1 MKIEHL
7 HKVYHN
13 QNNDV
18 HALQDLNFTVETCG
32 ITIIL
37 GSSGCGKTT
46 LLNIISGKD
55 HDYEGTVEIKGMIQY
70 IEQDIQLFEQ
80 MSIKENLALVSDDQ
94 ERIDEYLKKLQLYEE
109 RTKKVKK
116 LSVGQKKRVQI
127 LRAFL
132 SDCDYLL
139 CDEPTAALDHDNSVL
154 VMEELK
160 EMSNHIPVIMVTH
173 ELSICETYADRICT
187 MDQGRI
193 VKDKTAFVTKKYGG
207 STVSS
212 HNQTKHHTNLVW
224 LKLKTRPGETIIHM
238 LFCFLLVLSLYGS
251 FTLFSSISS
260 VSKEKQAWETSENL
274 LIPQAN
280 EGNYEIH
287 EEDRYFYQKDPNC
300 EEGGQCAYYYDLYT
314 KENIQTV
321 MNEVDSVIGYRS
333 GWNMSLYT
341 ANFYTPTIPYKQ
353 AQNIIQEYEQTGK
366 EKTEKVQ
373 ELERCILDYAK
384 APASVKEKAI
394 CFDFRNYDAFI
405 NQGSNFPEASSTDTF
420 ATGYST
426 PAMFYQVKDTYEFP
440 LLYGDQIKEKQDVIL
455 SYNTAELL
463 VRDLKLTSLEELIDR
478 EIPYTIPMLLD
489 TGDSDSQDV
498 IKQVRVAG
506 ITDFKH
512 KEENMIFG
520 PVGVY
525 DDWIET
531 AYEMKPDYIKY
542 QFVYFLGNP
551 SDDLDQI
558 IAQINERLPGTYST
572 FVSYVDSNIMKSE
585 STYENPIMFGVFAL
599 ILVGACLM
607 SLVLYEVICKAR
619 LSKEERLSDRLGYSS
634 EAILIKQSIL
644 VCIPAVVLLGCIF
657 PGAVTKLNE
666 LATNLHYAEVM
677 SFSIIKYLLIASV
690 SVLLYVGIRLIFYRR
705 RNNNRIL

>member
-7 HKVYHN
+7 NKVYHN

-18 HALQDLNFTVETCG
+18 HALQDLSFTVETCG

-55 HDYEGTVEIKGMIQY
+55 HDYEGTVEIRGMIQY
-70 IEQDIQLFEQ
+70 IEQEVQLFEQ

-193 VKDKTAFVTKKYGG
+193 VKDETAFVTKKYEG
-207 STVSS
+207 STASS
-212 HNQTKHHTNLVW
+212 HKQKKNNTSLVW
-224 LKLKTRPGETIIHM
+224 LNLKTRPWETTFHM

-251 FTLFSSISS
+251 LTLFSSISS
-260 VSKEKQAWETSENL
+260 ASKEKRAWETSENL

-287 EEDRYFYQKDPNC
+287 EEDEAYYQKDPNC
-300 EEGGQCAYYYDLYT
+300 KEGGQCAYYYDLYT
-314 KENIQTV
+314 KADIQTV
-321 MNEVDSVIGYRS
+321 MSEVDSIIGYRS
-333 GWNMSLYT
+333 GWNLSLYT
-341 ANFYTPTIPYKQ
+341 TSFYTPTISYKQ
-353 AQNIIQEYEQTGK
+353 AQNILQEYEQTGK
-366 EKTEKVQ
+366 EKTVKVQ
-373 ELERCILDYAK
+373 ELEQCIQRYAN
-384 APASVKEKAI
+384 APASVKEKAS
-394 CFDFRNYDAFI
+394 CTDFRSYDAFKDQR
-405 NQGSNFPEASSTDTF
+405 NNFPEASASDTF
-420 ATGYST
+420 ATGYQT

-440 LLYGDQIKEKQDVIL
+440 LLYGNQIKEKQDVIL
-455 SYNTAELL
+455 SYNTAEVLM
-463 VRDLKLTSLEELIDR
+463 RDLELSSLDELIGR
-478 EIPYTIPMLLD
+478 EIPYAVPILID
-489 TGDSDSQDV
+489 TGDDESQEV
-498 IKQVRVAG
+498 IKQVRIAG
-506 ITDFKH
+506 ITDFKN

-520 PVGVY
+520 LAGVY

-531 AYEMKPDYIKY
+531 AYEMKPEYIKY
-542 QFVYFLGNP
+542 QFVYFLGNA
-551 SDDLDQI
+551 SNDLDQT
-558 IAQINERLPGTYST
+558 IAQINEQLPGTYST
-572 FVSYVDSNIMKSE
+572 FVSYIDSNIIKSE
-585 STYENPIMFGVFAL
+585 STYENPMMFGVFAL

-607 SLVLYEVICKAR
+607 SLVLYEVICKGR

-657 PGAVTKLNE
+657 PSAVTKLNE
-666 LATNLHYAEVM
+666 LAANLHYAEVM

-690 SVLLYVGIRLIFYRR
+690 SVLLYVGIRLVFYRR

>member
-7 HKVYHN
+7 NKVYHN

-18 HALQDLNFTVETCG
+18 HALQDLSFTVETCG
-32 ITIIL
+32 ITIIF

-55 HDYEGTVEIKGMIQY
+55 HDYEGTVEIRGMIQY
-70 IEQDIQLFEQ
+70 IEQEVQLFEQ

-173 ELSICETYADRICT
+173 ELSICESYADRICT

-193 VKDKTAFVTKKYGG
+193 VKDETAFVTKKYEG

-212 HNQTKHHTNLVW
+212 HKQKKNNTSLVW
-224 LKLKTRPGETIIHM
+224 LNLKARPWETTFHM

-251 FTLFSSISS
+251 LTLFSSISS
-260 VSKEKQAWETSENL
+260 ASKEKRAWETSENL

-287 EEDRYFYQKDPNC
+287 EEDEAYYQKDPNC
-300 EEGGQCAYYYDLYT
+300 KEGGQCAYYYDLYT
-314 KENIQTV
+314 KADIQTV
-321 MNEVDSVIGYRS
+321 MSEVDSIIGYRS
-333 GWNMSLYT
+333 GWNLSLYT
-341 ANFYTPTIPYKQ
+341 TSFYTPTISYKQ
-353 AQNIIQEYEQTGK
+353 AQNILQEYEQTGK
-366 EKTEKVQ
+366 EKTMKVQ
-373 ELERCILDYAK
+373 ELERCMQGYEN
-384 APASVKEKAI
+384 APASVKEKAS
-394 CFDFRNYDAFI
+394 CTDFRSYDAFKDQR
-405 NQGSNFPEASSTDTF
+405 NNFPEASASDTF
-420 ATGYST
+420 ATGYQT

-440 LLYGDQIKEKQDVIL
+440 LLYGNQIKEKQDVIL
-455 SYNTAELL
+455 SYNTAEVLM
-463 VRDLKLTSLEELIDR
+463 RDLELSSLDELIGR
-478 EIPYTIPMLLD
+478 EIPYAVPILID
-489 TGDSDSQDV
+489 TGDDESQEV
-498 IKQVRVAG
+498 IKQVRIAG
-506 ITDFKH
+506 ITDFKN

-520 PVGVY
+520 LAGVY

-531 AYEMKPDYIKY
+531 AYEMKPEYIKY

-551 SDDLDQI
+551 SNDLDQT
-558 IAQINERLPGTYST
+558 IAQINKQLPGTYST
-572 FVSYVDSNIMKSE
+572 FVSYIDSNIIKSE
-585 STYENPIMFGVFAL
+585 STYENPMMFGVFAL

-607 SLVLYEVICKAR
+607 SLVLYEVICKGR

-657 PGAVTKLNE
+657 PSAVTKLNE
-666 LATNLHYAEVM
+666 LAANLHYAEVM
-677 SFSIIKYLLIASV
+677 SFSMIKYLFIACISI
-690 SVLLYVGIRLIFYRR
+690 LLYTGIRFFFYQRR
-705 RNNNRIL
+705 CSK

>member
-7 HKVYHN
+7 NKVYHN

-18 HALQDLNFTVETCG
+18 HALQDLSFTVETCG

-55 HDYEGTVEIKGMIQY
+55 YDYEGTVEIRGMIQY
-70 IEQDIQLFEQ
+70 IEQEVQLFEQ

-193 VKDKTAFVTKKYGG
+193 VKDETAFVTKKYEG

-212 HNQTKHHTNLVW
+212 HKQKKNNTSLVW
-224 LKLKTRPGETIIHM
+224 LNLKARPWETTFHM

-251 FTLFSSISS
+251 LTLFSSISS
-260 VSKEKQAWETSENL
+260 ASKEKRAWETSENL

-287 EEDRYFYQKDPNC
+287 EEDEAYYQKDPNC
-300 EEGGQCAYYYDLYT
+300 KEGGQCAYYYDLYT
-314 KENIQTV
+314 KADIQTV
-321 MNEVDSVIGYRS
+321 MSEVDSIIGYRS
-333 GWNMSLYT
+333 GWNLSLYT
-341 ANFYTPTIPYKQ
+341 TSFYTPTISYKQ
-353 AQNIIQEYEQTGK
+353 AQNILQEYEQTGK
-366 EKTEKVQ
+366 EKTMKVQ
-373 ELERCILDYAK
+373 EFAQCMQGYEN
-384 APASVKEKAI
+384 APASVKEKAS
-394 CFDFRNYDAFI
+394 CTDFRSYDAFKDQR
-405 NQGSNFPEASSTDTF
+405 NNFPEASASDTF
-420 ATGYST
+420 ATGYQT

-440 LLYGDQIKEKQDVIL
+440 LLYGNQIKEKQDVIL
-455 SYNTAELL
+455 SYNTAEVL
-463 VRDLKLTSLEELIDR
+463 VRDLELSSLDELIGR
-478 EIPYTIPMLLD
+478 EIPYAVPILID
-489 TGDSDSQDV
+489 TGDDESQEV
-498 IKQVRVAG
+498 IKQVRIAG
-506 ITDFKH
+506 ITDFKN

-520 PVGVY
+520 LAGVY

-531 AYEMKPDYIKY
+531 AYEMKPEYIKY

-551 SDDLDQI
+551 SNDLDQT
-558 IAQINERLPGTYST
+558 IAQINKQLPGTYST
-572 FVSYVDSNIMKSE
+572 FVSYIDSNIIKSE
-585 STYENPIMFGVFAL
+585 STYENPMMFGVFAL

-607 SLVLYEVICKAR
+607 SLVLYEVICKGR

-634 EAILIKQSIL
+634 KAILIKQSIL

-657 PGAVTKLNE
+657 PSAVTKINE
-666 LATNLHYAEVM
+666 FAASLQYSDVM
-677 SFSIIKYLLIASV
+677 SFSMIKYLFIACISI
-690 SVLLYVGIRLIFYRR
+690 LLYTGIRFFFYQRR
-705 RNNNRIL
+705 CSK

>member
-7 HKVYHN
+7 NKVYHN

-18 HALQDLNFTVETCG
+18 HALQDLSFTVETCG

-55 HDYEGTVEIKGMIQY
+55 HDYEGTVEIRGMIQY
-70 IEQDIQLFEQ
+70 IEQEVQLFEQ

-193 VKDKTAFVTKKYGG
+193 VKDETAFVTKKYEG
-207 STVSS
+207 STASS
-212 HNQTKHHTNLVW
+212 HKQKKNNTSLVW
-224 LKLKTRPGETIIHM
+224 LNLKARPWETTFHM

-251 FTLFSSISS
+251 LTLFSSISS
-260 VSKEKQAWETSENL
+260 ASKEKRVWETSENL

-287 EEDRYFYQKDPNC
+287 EEDEAYYQKDPNC
-300 EEGGQCAYYYDLYT
+300 KEGGQCAYYYDLYT
-314 KENIQTV
+314 KADIQTV
-321 MNEVDSVIGYRS
+321 MSEVDSIIGYRS
-333 GWNMSLYT
+333 GWDLSLYT
-341 ANFYTPTIPYKQ
+341 TSFYTPTISYKQ
-353 AQNIIQEYEQTGK
+353 AQNILQEYEQTGK
-366 EKTEKVQ
+366 EKTMKVQ
-373 ELERCILDYAK
+373 ELERCMQGYEN
-384 APASVKEKAI
+384 APASVKEKAS
-394 CFDFRNYDAFI
+394 CTDFRSYDAFKDQR
-405 NQGSNFPEASSTDTF
+405 NNFPEASASDTF
-420 ATGYST
+420 ATGYQT

-440 LLYGDQIKEKQDVIL
+440 LLYGNQIKEKQDVIL
-455 SYNTAELL
+455 SYNTAEVL
-463 VRDLKLTSLEELIDR
+463 VRDLELSSLDELIGR
-478 EIPYTIPMLLD
+478 EIPYAVPILID
-489 TGDSDSQDV
+489 TGDDESQEV
-498 IKQVRVAG
+498 IKQVRIAG
-506 ITDFKH
+506 ITDFKN

-520 PVGVY
+520 LAGVY

-531 AYEMKPDYIKY
+531 AYEMKPEYIKY

-551 SDDLDQI
+551 SNDLDQT
-558 IAQINERLPGTYST
+558 IAQINEQLPGTYST
-572 FVSYVDSNIMKSE
+572 FVSYIDSNIIKSE
-585 STYENPIMFGVFAL
+585 STYENPMMFGVFAL

-607 SLVLYEVICKAR
+607 SLVLYEVICKGR

-634 EAILIKQSIL
+634 KAILIKQSIL

-657 PGAVTKLNE
+657 PSAVTKINE
-666 LATNLHYAEVM
+666 FAASLHYAEVM
-677 SFSIIKYLLIASV
+677 SFSMIKYLFIACISI
-690 SVLLYVGIRLIFYRR
+690 LLYTGIRFFFYQRR
-705 RNNNRIL
+705 CSK

>member
-7 HKVYHN
+7 NKVYHN

-18 HALQDLNFTVETCG
+18 HALQDLSFTVETCG

-55 HDYEGTVEIKGMIQY
+55 HDYEGTVEIRGMIQY
-70 IEQDIQLFEQ
+70 IEQEVQLFEQ

-193 VKDKTAFVTKKYGG
+193 VKDETAFVTKKYEG

-212 HNQTKHHTNLVW
+212 HKQKKNNTSLVW
-224 LKLKTRPGETIIHM
+224 LNLKARPWETTFHM

-251 FTLFSSISS
+251 LTLFSSISS
-260 VSKEKQAWETSENL
+260 ASKEKRAWETSENL

-287 EEDRYFYQKDPNC
+287 EEDEAYYQKDPNC
-300 EEGGQCAYYYDLYT
+300 KEGGQCAYYYDLYT
-314 KENIQTV
+314 KADIQTV
-321 MNEVDSVIGYRS
+321 MSEVDSIIGYRS
-333 GWNMSLYT
+333 GWNLSLYT
-341 ANFYTPTIPYKQ
+341 TSFYTPTISYKQ
-353 AQNIIQEYEQTGK
+353 AQNILQEYEQTGK
-366 EKTEKVQ
+366 EKTMKVQ
-373 ELERCILDYAK
+373 ELERCMQGYEN
-384 APASVKEKAI
+384 APASVKEKAS
-394 CFDFRNYDAFI
+394 CTDFRSYDAFKDQR
-405 NQGSNFPEASSTDTF
+405 NNFPEASASDTF
-420 ATGYST
+420 ATGYQT

-440 LLYGDQIKEKQDVIL
+440 LLYGNQIKEKQDVIL
-455 SYNTAELL
+455 SYNTAEVLM
-463 VRDLKLTSLEELIDR
+463 RDLELSSLDELIGR
-478 EIPYTIPMLLD
+478 EIPYAVPILID
-489 TGDSDSQDV
+489 TGDDESQEV
-498 IKQVRVAG
+498 IKQVRIAG
-506 ITDFKH
+506 ITDFKN

-520 PVGVY
+520 LAGVY

-531 AYEMKPDYIKY
+531 AYEMKPEYIKY

-551 SDDLDQI
+551 SNDLDQT
-558 IAQINERLPGTYST
+558 IAQINEQLPGTYST
-572 FVSYVDSNIMKSE
+572 FVSYIDSNIIKSE
-585 STYENPIMFGVFAL
+585 STYENPMMFGVFAL

-607 SLVLYEVICKAR
+607 SLVLYEVICKGR

-634 EAILIKQSIL
+634 KAILIKQSIL

-657 PGAVTKLNE
+657 PSAVTKINE
-666 LATNLHYAEVM
+666 FAASLQYSDVM
-677 SFSIIKYLLIASV
+677 SFSIIKYLFIACISI
-690 SVLLYVGIRLIFYRR
+690 LLYTGIRFFFYQRR
-705 RNNNRIL
+705 CSK

>member
-7 HKVYHN
+7 NKVYHN

-18 HALQDLNFTVETCG
+18 HALQDLSFTVETCG

-55 HDYEGTVEIKGMIQY
+55 HDYEGTVEIRGMIQY
-70 IEQDIQLFEQ
+70 IEQEVQLFEQ

-193 VKDKTAFVTKKYGG
+193 VKDETSFVTKKYEA
-207 STVSS
+207 SAVSS
-212 HNQTKHHTNLVW
+212 HKQKKNNTSLVW
-224 LKLKTRPGETIIHM
+224 LNLKARPWETTFHM

-251 FTLFSSISS
+251 LTLFSSISS
-260 VSKEKQAWETSENL
+260 ASKEKRAWETSENL

-287 EEDRYFYQKDPNC
+287 EEDEAYYQKDPNC
-300 EEGGQCAYYYDLYT
+300 KEGGQCAYYYDLYT
-314 KENIQTV
+314 KADIQTV
-321 MNEVDSVIGYRS
+321 MSEVDSIIGYRS
-333 GWNMSLYT
+333 GWNLSLYT
-341 ANFYTPTIPYKQ
+341 TSFYTPTISYKQ
-353 AQNIIQEYEQTGK
+353 AQNILQEYEQTGK
-366 EKTEKVQ
+366 EKTVKVQ
-373 ELERCILDYAK
+373 ELEQCIQRYAN
-384 APASVKEKAI
+384 APASVKEKAS
-394 CFDFRNYDAFI
+394 CTDFRSYDAFKDQR
-405 NQGSNFPEASSTDTF
+405 NNFPEASASDTF
-420 ATGYST
+420 ATGYQT

-440 LLYGDQIKEKQDVIL
+440 LLYGNQIKEKQDVIL
-455 SYNTAELL
+455 SYNTAEVLM
-463 VRDLKLTSLEELIDR
+463 RDLELSSLDELIGR
-478 EIPYTIPMLLD
+478 EIPYAVPILID
-489 TGDSDSQDV
+489 TGDDESQEV
-498 IKQVRVAG
+498 IKQVRIAG
-506 ITDFKH
+506 ITDFKN

-520 PVGVY
+520 LAGVY

-531 AYEMKPDYIKY
+531 AYEMKPEYIKY

-551 SDDLDQI
+551 SNDLDQT
-558 IAQINERLPGTYST
+558 IAQINKQLPGTYST
-572 FVSYVDSNIMKSE
+572 FVSYIDSNIIKSE
-585 STYENPIMFGVFAL
+585 STYENPMMFGVFAL

-607 SLVLYEVICKAR
+607 SLVLYEVICKGR

-634 EAILIKQSIL
+634 KAILIKQSIL

-657 PGAVTKLNE
+657 PSAVTKINE
-666 LATNLHYAEVM
+666 FAASLQYSDVM
-677 SFSIIKYLLIASV
+677 SFSMIKYLFIACISI
-690 SVLLYVGIRLIFYRR
+690 LLYTGIRFFFYQRR
-705 RNNNRIL
+705 CSK